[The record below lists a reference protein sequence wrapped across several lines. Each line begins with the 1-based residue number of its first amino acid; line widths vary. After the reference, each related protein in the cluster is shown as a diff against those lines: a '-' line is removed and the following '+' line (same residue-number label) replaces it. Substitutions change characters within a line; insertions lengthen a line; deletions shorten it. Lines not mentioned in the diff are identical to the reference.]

1 LRLLAQGF
9 IKRVIAGQLHLAEGT
24 VMKTILH
31 KVGASDHT
39 QAVLNA
45 RRAKPGIV
53 AGVFLVAAR
62 VCYNE

>member
-1 LRLLAQGF
+1 
-9 IKRVIAGQLHLAEGT
+9 
-24 VMKTILH
+24 MKTILH
-31 KVGASDHT
+31 KVGASDRT